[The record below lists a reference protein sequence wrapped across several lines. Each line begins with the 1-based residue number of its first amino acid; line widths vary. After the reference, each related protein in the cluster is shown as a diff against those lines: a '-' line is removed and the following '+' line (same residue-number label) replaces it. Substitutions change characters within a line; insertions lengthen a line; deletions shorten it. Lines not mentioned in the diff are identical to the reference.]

1 MGAIPTQ
8 RDTVSC
14 ASDAPARVGSESLY
28 AAPAYA
34 GLDRRATAHLSL
46 QGGPLAPGAARR
58 FVGAALTEWAELGLP
73 GAAAFSVRLVEDVL
87 VVVSELVT
95 NAVVHAGTD
104 VELLCRLGRDAP
116 TAPGWLL
123 LEVSDHHPSRAVRG
137 EGAERPYL
145 VERPYGAAEYG
156 RGLRLVAALS
166 EAWGITYRTG
176 VKTVWAQL
184 SVDGAMAVEGAFE
197 PYGGH
202 EGGSAAEAALGDRA
216 DDAWDARAYAGDS
229 AQDVRPVDLVAPVPR
244 PGGEH
249 DREWL
254 NRGALS
260 FLAEASDLLTGQ
272 LDEDLVA
279 ALAGQLLVP
288 RLADWCAVWLEEEG
302 LGWRAGDASF
312 GPAPRLARVWH
323 GSENRIE
330 ELRRAL
336 EKNPP
341 RLPDAVRS
349 RAVPVPWPEL
359 GEGAGTEAT
368 EPDTERGAGSGR
380 GTGSTTGD
388 GAAGVARG
396 PAPGA
401 TPGPAEET
409 GTGAGGG
416 PRSAA
421 GTASGTHEAEGV
433 SAREGE
439 DRPSTE
445 REAEG
450 RAPRSEAG
458 PVAGVAGQV
467 VVGVGE
473 APRGEAVPMPEAG
486 VGVLPGAVGPVE
498 RGAPHR
504 EARPA
509 AVAEGPASRGPA
521 RPGPQGSG
529 GPVPD
534 LAGVAD
540 GSGVN
545 GGIHEAGV
553 ADGSGVAGVADGPGV
568 IGAPDEAGATEATE
582 AEVAGV
588 ADGPGVIGAPD
599 GAGATEAGVAGVA
612 DEAGA
617 AGATEAGVA
626 GPAQAGAGSAVEWAS
641 GGSYR
646 SVEPAMDGEAG
657 APRRAPGPPAEHG
670 GRAAR
675 GRGGSG
681 PEGEGGAALAYRLIA
696 GGRPLGTLVIGRAG
710 LLRFPDEVT
719 GLVEDL
725 SRRIALSIGA
735 ARQYARQA
743 TISRVLQRG
752 LLPGA
757 VAEIPGVSSAL
768 VYEPCDKGGPSGD
781 FYDLFPAG
789 RGRWCFAIGDVQ
801 GKGPEAAVVIG
812 LARPWLR
819 LLAREG
825 YGVADVLD
833 RLNQLLLD
841 DATEAADAAARA
853 LVTAG
858 DPGLVDPDGPQTRFL
873 SLLYGELVP
882 VDGGV
887 RCTLASAGHP
897 LPLLLGP
904 DGDVRAVAEPQTL
917 LGVIEDTEYV
927 SETFELRRGD
937 TLLCVTDGVTERRS
951 GPRMF
956 DDGDGLAC
964 ALSGCAGL
972 DAQLIA
978 ERIRR
983 LVHEF
988 GEGPPDDDLA
998 LLVLR
1003 AE

>member
-73 GAAAFSVRLVEDVL
+73 GAAAFSARLVEDVL

-104 VELLCRLGRDAP
+104 VELLCRLGRDVP

-336 EKNPP
+336 ENNPP

-498 RGAPHR
+498 LGAPPHR
-504 EARPA
+504 EDRPA
-509 AVAEGPASRGPA
+509 AVVKGPASRGPA

-529 GPVPD
+529 GPVAD
-534 LAGVAD
+534 LTGVAD
-540 GSGVN
+540 GSGV
-545 GGIHEAGV
+545 
-553 ADGSGVAGVADGPGV
+553 
-568 IGAPDEAGATEATE
+568 IGAPDE
-582 AEVAGV
+582 
-588 ADGPGVIGAPD
+588 
-599 GAGATEAGVAGVA
+599 
-612 DEAGA
+612 

-646 SVEPAMDGEAG
+646 SVEPAMDGQAG